1 MSQNNSN
8 EQSAML
14 GKIKAFRDK
23 YPDGKIA
30 VNISNAEGCI
40 MARARIYPVHADD
53 EKNFLAEITIA
64 CERDE
69 KEQVSVIIGRVQM
82 QAIDMAL
89 QYAGIVI
96 PDGIPSAGETNT
108 VSESGKNSTQKAELD
123 DYEVIV
129 PEKKETEPELT
140 LEQRYQQALLLP
152 CPIAKYK
159 DKTLGHVLNVDPHA
173 IKWIKDKFTSD
184 SKIQEAAKVICEYA
198 LQATA

>member
-8 EQSAML
+8 EQSVML

-40 MARARIYPVHADD
+40 MARARIYPIHADD
-53 EKNFLAEITIA
+53 EKNFLAEITFA
-64 CERDE
+64 CEKDE
-69 KEQVSVIIGRVQM
+69 KEQVSITIGRAQTR
-82 QAIDMAL
+82 AIDMAL
-89 QYAGIVI
+89 QYAGIGI
-96 PDGIPSAGETNT
+96 ADGTPNAEVTDA
-108 VSESGKNSTQKAELD
+108 VSESGKDSIEKAEQD
-123 DYEVIV
+123 DYEVIA
-129 PEKKETEPELT
+129 PEKEETEPELT
-140 LEQRYQQALLLP
+140 FEQRYQQALLMP

>member
-14 GKIKAFRDK
+14 GKIKAFREK

-40 MARARIYPVHADD
+40 MARARIYPMHADD
-53 EKNFLAEITIA
+53 EKNFLAEITFA
-64 CERDE
+64 CEKDE
-69 KEQVSVIIGRVQM
+69 KEQVSITIGRAQT

-89 QYAGIVI
+89 QYAGIGI
-96 PDGIPSAGETNT
+96 TDGAPNADVTDT
-108 VSESGKNSTQKAELD
+108 VSENGKDSMQKNEQD

-129 PEKKETEPELT
+129 PEKEETEPELT
-140 LEQRYQQALLLP
+140 FEQRYQQALLMP